1 MLKKTVTKSIYNCR
15 SIDLLNVV
23 GDVKSYA
30 DFIPFCSAVEIIDNT
45 ISRELECFSA
55 RLLIDFKFTTE
66 TFLTKV
72 VVDKKLKR
80 ISITGNTKPFKS
92 LVADWSFIE
101 QDDLCK
107 VTFSLEVSFS
117 SFVKEKLVSISF
129 EKVAFNMIEAFESRA
144 KEKKFFL

>member
-1 MLKKTVTKSIYNCR
+1 MLKKTVTKRIYNCR

-30 DFIPFCSAVEIIDNT
+30 DFIPFCSAVEIKDSN
-45 ISRELECFSA
+45 ISKERECFSA
-55 RLLIDFKFTTE
+55 RLSVDFKLTTE
-66 TFLTKV
+66 TFFTQV

-107 VTFSLEVSFS
+107 VIFSLEVSFS
-117 SFVKEKLVSISF
+117 SFVKEKLVAISF
-129 EKVAFNMIEAFESRA
+129 EKVAFNMIEAFENRA
-144 KEKKFFL
+144 KEKKYVL

>member
-1 MLKKTVTKSIYNCR
+1 MLKKTVTKSIYDCR

-23 GDVKSYA
+23 ADVKSYA
-30 DFIPFCSAVEIIDNT
+30 DFIPFCSAVDIEDMT
-45 ISRELECFSA
+45 VSGELQCFSA
-55 RLLIDFKFTTE
+55 RLFIDFKFTSE
-66 TFLTKV
+66 TFSTKV

-92 LVADWSFIE
+92 LVADWSFVE

-117 SFVKEKLVSISF
+117 SFVKEKLVSVSF
-129 EKVAFNMIEAFESRA
+129 ETVAFKMIEAFENRA
-144 KEKKFFL
+144 KEKKSFS

>member
-30 DFIPFCSAVEIIDNT
+30 DFIPFCSAVEIKDST
-45 ISRELECFSA
+45 VSRELVCFSA
-55 RLLIDFKFTTE
+55 SLLVDFKFTTE
-66 TFLTKV
+66 TFSTKV

-80 ISITGNTKPFKS
+80 ISITGNTKPFKYM
-92 LVADWSFIE
+92 VADWSFIE
-101 QDDLCK
+101 QDDLCN

-117 SFVKEKLVSISF
+117 SFVKEKLFSMSF
-129 EKVAFNMIEAFESRA
+129 EKVASNMIEAFENRA
-144 KEKKFFL
+144 KEKKSFL

>member
-30 DFIPFCSAVEIIDNT
+30 DFIPFCSAVEIKDCT
-45 ISRELECFSA
+45 VSRGLECFSA
-55 RLLIDFKFTTE
+55 SLLVDFKLTTE
-66 TFLTKV
+66 TFSTKV

-107 VTFSLEVSFS
+107 VTFSLEVSFI
-117 SFVKEKLVSISF
+117 SFVKEKLFSITF
-129 EKVAFNMIEAFESRA
+129 EKIAFNMIEAFENRA
-144 KEKKFFL
+144 KEKNSF

>member
-1 MLKKTVTKSIYNCR
+1 MLKKTVTKSVYNCR

-30 DFIPFCSAVEIIDNT
+30 DFIPFCTAVEIENIT
-45 ISRELECFSA
+45 VSRELECFSA
-55 RLLIDFKFTTE
+55 RLLIDFKLTTE
-66 TFLTKV
+66 TFSTKV

-92 LVADWSFIE
+92 LFADWSFVE
-101 QDDLCK
+101 KDDLCK
-107 VTFSLEVSFS
+107 VTFSLEVSFC

-129 EKVAFNMIEAFESRA
+129 EKVASNMIEAFENRA
-144 KEKKFFL
+144 KEKKSFL

>member
-1 MLKKTVTKSIYNCR
+1 MIKKTVIKSIYNCR

-23 GDVKSYA
+23 SDVKSYA
-30 DFIPFCSAVEIIDNT
+30 EFIPFCSAVEIKGST
-45 ISRELECFSA
+45 VSRELECFSA
-55 RLLIDFKFTTE
+55 CILIDLKFTTE
-66 TFLTKV
+66 TFSTKV

-107 VTFSLEVSFS
+107 VTFSLEVSFN
-117 SFVKEKLVSISF
+117 SFVKEKLVSVSF
-129 EKVAFNMIEAFESRA
+129 EKVAFNIIEAFEKRA
-144 KEKKFFL
+144 KEKKSFL

>member
-1 MLKKTVTKSIYNCR
+1 MLKKTVTKSIYNCQ

-30 DFIPFCSAVEIIDNT
+30 EFIPFCSKVEIKDST
-45 ISRELECFSA
+45 VSREQRCFSA
-55 RLLIDFKFTTE
+55 RLLVDFKFTTE
-66 TFLTKV
+66 TFSTKV

-107 VTFSLEVSFS
+107 VTFSLEVSFN
-117 SFVKEKLVSISF
+117 SFVKEKLVSVSF
-129 EKVAFNMIEAFESRA
+129 EKVAFNIIEAFEKRA
-144 KEKKFFL
+144 KEKKSFL

>member
-1 MLKKTVTKSIYNCR
+1 MLKKTVTKSVYNCR
-15 SIDLLNVV
+15 SVDLLNVV

-30 DFIPFCSAVEIIDNT
+30 DFIPFCSAVEIKDST
-45 ISRELECFSA
+45 VSRELECFSA
-55 RLLIDFKFTTE
+55 HLLIDFKLRTE
-66 TFLTKV
+66 TFSTNV

-92 LVADWSFIE
+92 LVADWSFVE

-117 SFVKEKLVSISF
+117 SFVKEKLVSMSF
-129 EKVAFNMIEAFESRA
+129 ETVAFNMIEAFENRA
-144 KEKKFFL
+144 KEKKSLS

>member
-1 MLKKTVTKSIYNCR
+1 MIKKTVIKSIYNCR

-23 GDVKSYA
+23 SDVKSYA
-30 DFIPFCSAVEIIDNT
+30 DFIPFCSAVEIEDST
-45 ISRELECFSA
+45 VSRGLECFSA
-55 RLLIDFKFTTE
+55 RILIDLKFTTE
-66 TFLTKV
+66 TFSTKV
-72 VVDKKLKR
+72 IVDKKLKR

-117 SFVKEKLVSISF
+117 SFVKEKLVSVSF
-129 EKVAFNMIEAFESRA
+129 EKVALNMIEAFENRA
-144 KEKKFFL
+144 KEKKLS

>member
-1 MLKKTVTKSIYNCR
+1 MLKKTVTKSVYNCR

-23 GDVKSYA
+23 SDVKSYA
-30 DFIPFCSAVEIIDNT
+30 DFIPFCSAVEIKDSIL
-45 ISRELECFSA
+45 SRELDCFSA
-55 RLLIDFKFTTE
+55 RLSIDFKLMTE
-66 TFLTKV
+66 TFSTKV

-92 LVADWSFIE
+92 LVADWSFVE

-117 SFVKEKLVSISF
+117 SFVKEKLVSVSF
-129 EKVAFNMIEAFESRA
+129 ETVAFKMIEAFENRA
-144 KEKKFFL
+144 KEKKSFS

>member
-1 MLKKTVTKSIYNCR
+1 MLKKTVTKSIYNCQ
-15 SIDLLNVV
+15 SIDLLSVV

-30 DFIPFCSAVEIIDNT
+30 DFIPFCSAVEIKDMT
-45 ISRELECFSA
+45 VSGELECFSA
-55 RLLIDFKFTTE
+55 SLLIDFKFTTE
-66 TFLTKV
+66 TFSTNV

-129 EKVAFNMIEAFESRA
+129 ETVAFNMIEAFENRA
-144 KEKKFFL
+144 KEKKSFS

>member
-1 MLKKTVTKSIYNCR
+1 MIKKTVIKSIYNCR

-23 GDVKSYA
+23 SDVKSYA
-30 DFIPFCSAVEIIDNT
+30 EFIPFCSAVEIKDST
-45 ISRELECFSA
+45 VSRELECFSA
-55 RLLIDFKFTTE
+55 CILIDLKFTTE
-66 TFLTKV
+66 TFSTKV

-107 VTFSLEVSFS
+107 VTFSLEVSFN
-117 SFVKEKLVSISF
+117 SFVKEKLVSVSF
-129 EKVAFNMIEAFESRA
+129 EKVAFNIIEAFEKRA
-144 KEKKFFL
+144 KEKKSFL

>member
-1 MLKKTVTKSIYNCR
+1 MIKKTVIKSIYNCR

-23 GDVKSYA
+23 SDVKSYA
-30 DFIPFCSAVEIIDNT
+30 EFIPFCSAVEIKDST
-45 ISRELECFSA
+45 VSRELECFSA
-55 RLLIDFKFTTE
+55 RIYIDLKFTTE
-66 TFLTKV
+66 TFSTKV

-107 VTFSLEVSFS
+107 VTFSLEVSFN
-117 SFVKEKLVSISF
+117 SFVKEKLVSVSF
-129 EKVAFNMIEAFESRA
+129 EKVAFNIIEAFEKRA
-144 KEKKFFL
+144 KEKKSFL

>member
-1 MLKKTVTKSIYNCR
+1 MLKRTVTKSIYNCR

-30 DFIPFCSAVEIIDNT
+30 DFIPFCSAVEIKDST
-45 ISRELECFSA
+45 VSSELECFSA
-55 RLLIDFKFTTE
+55 SLLIDFKLTTE
-66 TFLTKV
+66 TFSTKV

-92 LVADWSFIE
+92 LVAEWSFVE

-129 EKVAFNMIEAFESRA
+129 ETVAFNMIEAFENRA
-144 KEKKFFL
+144 KEKKSFS

>member
-1 MLKKTVTKSIYNCR
+1 MIKKTVIKSIYNCR

-23 GDVKSYA
+23 SDVKSYA
-30 DFIPFCSAVEIIDNT
+30 DFIPFCSAVEIEDST
-45 ISRELECFSA
+45 VSRELECFSA

-66 TFLTKV
+66 TFSTKV
-72 VVDKKLKR
+72 IVDKKLKR

-107 VTFSLEVSFS
+107 VTFSLEVSFN
-117 SFVKEKLVSISF
+117 SFVKEKLVSVSF
-129 EKVAFNMIEAFESRA
+129 EKVAFNIIEAFEKRA
-144 KEKKFFL
+144 KEKKSFL

>member
-1 MLKKTVTKSIYNCR
+1 MLKKTVTKSVYNCR

-30 DFIPFCSAVEIIDNT
+30 DFIPFCSAVEIKDIT
-45 ISRELECFSA
+45 VSRELESFSA
-55 RLLIDFKFTTE
+55 RLLIDFKLTTE
-66 TFLTKV
+66 TFSTKV

-92 LVADWSFIE
+92 LVADWSFVE

-117 SFVKEKLVSISF
+117 SFVKEKLVSVSF
-129 EKVAFNMIEAFESRA
+129 ETVAFKMIEAFENRA
-144 KEKKFFL
+144 KEKKSFS